1 MREPLRQQR
10 REHAS
15 VIAKVAITGGGVG
28 LLLLLCSVCIP
39 ALAGP
44 ATVISIGDGDTL
56 TVNEAGRR
64 TTIRLACID
73 APESAQSP
81 YGSQSRA
88 ELQALAPVGVAVMV
102 QGNKK
107 DRYGRTVAE
116 ILRSSTNVNLE
127 LVRRGDAFVYRQYL
141 SGCDRNAYLSA
152 EKQAESARRGVW
164 SVTDG
169 ITRPWDWRRG
179 GSSLSSSSPQPD
191 SSSPK
196 PSGRYRCFE
205 VGSWTKAQELLRQ
218 GHTYL
223 DGDRDGQACER
234 LK

>member
-1 MREPLRQQR
+1 MREPLREQR

-15 VIAKVAITGGGVG
+15 VITKATIAGGGIALSLLVG
-28 LLLLLCSVCIP
+28 TCWSV

-44 ATVISIGDGDTL
+44 ATVLSVGDGDTL
-56 TVNEAGRR
+56 TVNDAGRR

-73 APESAQSP
+73 APETAQSP
-81 YGSQSRA
+81 YGGQSRA
-88 ELQALAPVGVAVMV
+88 ALQALAPVGAMVTV

-116 ILRSSTNVNLE
+116 ILRSNNNVNIE

-141 SGCDRNAYLSA
+141 NGCDRNAYLSA

-164 SVTDG
+164 SVSGG

-179 GSSLSSSSPQPD
+179 GSSRPSSSPSPA
-191 SSSPK
+191 SSSRS
-196 PSGRYRCFE
+196 SGRHRCSE
-205 VGSWTKAQELLRQ
+205 VGSWARAQELLRQ
-218 GHTYL
+218 GHAYL
-223 DGDRDGQACER
+223 DGDRDGEACES

>member
-15 VIAKVAITGGGVG
+15 VITKATITGGGIALS
-28 LLLLLCSVCIP
+28 LLVSTCWSV

-44 ATVISIGDGDTL
+44 ATVLSVGDGDTL
-56 TVNEAGRR
+56 TVNDAGRR

-73 APESAQSP
+73 APESAQRP
-81 YGSQSRA
+81 YGGQSRA
-88 ELQALAPVGVAVMV
+88 ALQDLAPGGATVTV
-102 QGNKK
+102 QGSKK
-107 DRYGRTVAE
+107 DRYGRTAAE
-116 ILRSSTNVNLE
+116 ILRGSTNVNLE

-152 EKQAESARRGVW
+152 EKQAEAARRGVW
-164 SVTDG
+164 SVSGG

-179 GSSLSSSSPQPD
+179 GSSRPSTGTSPSSSSK
-191 SSSPK
+191 S
-196 PSGRYRCFE
+196 SGRYRCAE
-205 VGSWTKAQELLRQ
+205 VGSWARAQELLKQ

-223 DGDRDGQACER
+223 DGDRDGEACESLR
-234 LK
+234 